1 MHLEWARPALR
12 DIKEAGDFIAS
23 DSPHAAERMAERIR

>member
-1 MHLEWARPALR
+1 MHLEWARPAPG

-23 DSPHAAERMAERIR
+23 DNPLAAERMAERM